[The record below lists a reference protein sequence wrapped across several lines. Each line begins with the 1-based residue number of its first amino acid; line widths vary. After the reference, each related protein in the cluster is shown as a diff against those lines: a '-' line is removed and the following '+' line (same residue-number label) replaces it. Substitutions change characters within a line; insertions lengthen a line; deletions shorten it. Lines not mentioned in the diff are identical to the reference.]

1 MLDDTYPG
9 RDMPEPL
16 QQPPNRK
23 KEPPRKLEGWPLY
36 LVIVGTVYV
45 VVSLVLAFVG
55 IASFQSINQTVR
67 TQDQK
72 IEQLQVDTNDNL
84 CNQSA
89 YSAGNTCEGGDGN
102 G

>member
-1 MLDDTYPG
+1 MLDGTYQNPD
-9 RDMPEPL
+9 RP
-16 QQPPNRK
+16 
-23 KEPPRKLEGWPLY
+23 EPPRKLEGWPRY
-36 LVIVGTVYV
+36 LVVIGIAYV
-45 VVSLVLAFVG
+45 VASLVLALVG

-84 CNQSA
+84 CNQSE
-89 YSAGNTCEGGDGN
+89 YSAGNTCQGGDGN

>member
-1 MLDDTYPG
+1 MLDGTYQNQ
-9 RDMPEPL
+9 DIPEP
-16 QQPPNRK
+16 
-23 KEPPRKLEGWPLY
+23 PPRKLKGWPLY
-36 LVIVGTVYV
+36 LVIMGTAYV
-45 VVSLVLAFVG
+45 VVSLVLALVG

>member
-1 MLDDTYPG
+1 MLDDTYSG
-9 RDMPEPL
+9 RDIPEPL
-16 QQPPNRK
+16 QHPTNHK

-36 LVIVGTVYV
+36 LAIIGTAYV
-45 VVSLVLAFVG
+45 VASLVLVLVG
-55 IASFQSINQTVR
+55 VASLQSINHTVR